1 MAKASTDL
9 AAPSEAAY
17 DLLLRAFEREIDVM
31 EAYDTE
37 AVQQALARGIL
48 TAEDEDQVF
57 GDASLPAWSDLVG
70 QPVEINGVH
79 FNPSQQDNGPG
90 IYGVVDLTELGT
102 GERRTRHVGG
112 YRPVSQLLW
121 LWKRS
126 RFPYRCQLVEVSKA
140 KKGQSAPLG
149 IKRLEGPTD

>member
-1 MAKASTDL
+1 MAEASTDL
-9 AAPSEAAY
+9 AVPSEAAY
-17 DLLLRAFEREIDVM
+17 DLLLQAFEREIDVL

-37 AVQQALARGIL
+37 QVQQALARGIL

-57 GDASLPAWSDLVG
+57 GDASLPAWSDLKGV
-70 QPVEINGVH
+70 PVELHGVH
-79 FNPSQQDNGPG
+79 FNPSVQDNGPG
-90 IYGVVDLTELGT
+90 IYGVVDLTDLVS

-121 LWKRS
+121 LWKRQ
-126 RFPYRCQLVEVSKA
+126 RFPYRCTLEEVSKA

-149 IKRLEGPTD
+149 IKRLEEPKG